1 MPIGEPPP
9 LHKDAYVT
17 DPNTGA
23 IIKTTRLEAEFAPPL
38 AESVIQADKITR
50 FPTAGLEP
58 FQIQRAEAL
67 ERAQAILGKDA
78 MTEDVIR
85 AASFIECG
93 RLPDG

>member
-9 LHKDAYVT
+9 LHPNAFTSSAIET
-17 DPNTGA
+17 DMP
-23 IIKTTRLEAEFAPPL
+23 
-38 AESVIQADKITR
+38 DKLTR